1 MYQTQAIHVAHTT
14 NKQTNNAIILP
25 KKPFANVYRPHCTV
39 QAALQKLHTTVAH
52 ICSINKM
59 GRLHRMLIL
68 KACPYQQI
76 LSSKGT
82 ETTNGTASQH
92 HPYQQIC
99 WSTRWVN
106 RPDCS
111 FWPPFDISCHPET
124 TKWVARPICILAKV
138 YLRFWTYLTFLD
150 DPWVSS
156 LQR

>member
-1 MYQTQAIHVAHTT
+1 MYTGHIAQ
-14 NKQTNNAIILP
+14 
-25 KKPFANVYRPHCTV
+25 C
-39 QAALQKLHTTVAH
+39 KLHCKNCTTTVAH

-124 TKWVARPICILAKV
+124 TKWVARPIWNQLTVVGGTEKKNLTDHSSYGMYFFNKSIHKE
-138 YLRFWTYLTFLD
+138 WTEQQCDSGKNLLD
-150 DPWVSS
+150 HMEH
-156 LQR
+156 LKH